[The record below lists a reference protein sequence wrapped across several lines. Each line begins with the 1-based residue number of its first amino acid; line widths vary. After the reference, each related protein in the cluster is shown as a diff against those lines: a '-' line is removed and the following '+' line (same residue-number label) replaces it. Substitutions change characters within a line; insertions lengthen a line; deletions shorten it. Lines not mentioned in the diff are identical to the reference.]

1 MKKAF
6 TREEMRELDR
16 KAIQEY
22 LIPGIVLM
30 ENAGRNVAG
39 EAIKMLKHSHPPQT
53 ENSPCAQKVAVLCGK
68 GNNGGDGYVAARH
81 LHNHGIPVTV
91 FVVAN
96 ISDILKEGDAAVNL
110 QILLK
115 MKIPVKELPDIV
127 AIKNLAKELRSYDVI
142 IDALFG
148 TGLSGE
154 VREPFKT
161 LINTT
166 NDLRKPI
173 ISADIP
179 SGLDANTGEV
189 LGAAIKATKTVTF
202 AVSKKGF
209 YLNEGPAYTGEIII
223 TNISIPKELIPY
235 PEQVARVHV

>member
-1 MKKAF
+1 MKSPF

-16 KAIQEY
+16 KAMAEC
-22 LIPGIVLM
+22 LIPGIILM

-39 EAIKMLKHSHPPQT
+39 EVMKMLKYSQPPQA
-53 ENSPCAQKVAVLCGK
+53 ENNPCAQKVAVLCGK

-81 LHNHGIPVTV
+81 LHNCGIPVTV

-110 QILLK
+110 RILLK
-115 MKIPVKELPDIV
+115 MKIPIQELPDI
-127 AIKNLAKELRSYDVI
+127 AAMENLTKELRGYDVI

-161 LINTT
+161 LINIT

-179 SGLDANTGEV
+179 SGLDANTGKV
-189 LGAAIKATKTVTF
+189 LGATIKATKTVTF
-202 AVSKKGF
+202 AVSKRGF
-209 YLNEGPAYTGEIII
+209 YLNEGPSHTGEVVV
-223 TNISIPKELIPY
+223 TDISIPRELIP
-235 PEQVARVHV
+235 

>member
-1 MKKAF
+1 MRNAF

-16 KAIQEY
+16 KAIEDY
-22 LIPGIVLM
+22 LIPGIILM

-39 EAIKMLKHSHPPQT
+39 EAVKMLKCSHSPQT
-53 ENSPCAQKVAVLCGK
+53 ENSHCTQKVAVLCGK

-81 LHNHGIPVTV
+81 LHNQGIPVTV

-96 ISDILKEGDAAVNL
+96 ISDILKEGDASVNL

-115 MKIPVKELPDIV
+115 MKIPVQELSDIV
-127 AIKNLAKELRSYDVI
+127 MIKNLAKELYGYDVI

-166 NDLRKPI
+166 NDLRIPI

-189 LGAAIKATKTVTF
+189 LGSAVRATKTVTF

-209 YLNEGPAYTGEIII
+209 YLNEGPSHTGEIII
-223 TNISIPKELIPY
+223 TDISIPKEL
-235 PEQVARVHV
+235 VS

>member
-1 MKKAF
+1 MNRPF

-16 KAIQEY
+16 KAMVEY
-22 LIPGIVLM
+22 LIPGIILM

-39 EAIKMLKHSHPPQT
+39 EAMGMLRHAHPPHL
-53 ENSPCAQKVAVLCGK
+53 PGARKVAVLCGK
-68 GNNGGDGYVAARH
+68 GNNGGDGYVIARH
-81 LHNHGIPVTV
+81 LHNSDIFVTV

-115 MKIPVKELPDIV
+115 MKIPVQELPDM
-127 AIKNLAKELRSYDVI
+127 AATKNLAKELRGYDVI

-161 LINTT
+161 LINAT
-166 NDLRKPI
+166 NDSHKPI
-173 ISADIP
+173 ISVDIP
-179 SGLDANTGEV
+179 SGLDANTGKV
-189 LGAAIKATKTVTF
+189 LGTAIKATKTVTF

-209 YLNEGPAYTGEIII
+209 Y
-223 TNISIPKELIPY
+223 
-235 PEQVARVHV
+235 

>member
-1 MKKAF
+1 MKRPF

-16 KAIQEY
+16 KAIAEY
-22 LIPGIVLM
+22 LIPGIILM

-39 EAIKMLKHSHPPQT
+39 EVQDMLRHVHPPRLPG
-53 ENSPCAQKVAVLCGK
+53 ERKAAILCGK
-68 GNNGGDGYVAARH
+68 GNNGGDGYVIARH
-81 LHNHGIPVTV
+81 LHNGGISVKV

-96 ISDILKEGDAAVNL
+96 ISDIMKEGDAAVNL

-115 MKIPVKELPDIV
+115 MKIPVQELSDMAAIDNV
-127 AIKNLAKELRSYDVI
+127 ARELRGYDVV

-161 LINTT
+161 LINAT
-166 NDLRKPI
+166 NESRKPV
-173 ISADIP
+173 ISVDIP
-179 SGLDANTGEV
+179 SGLDANTGKV
-189 LGAAIKATKTVTF
+189 LGAAVKATKTVTF

-209 YLNEGPAYTGEIII
+209 YLNEGPAYTGEVVV
-223 TNISIPKELIPY
+223 TDISIPRELING
-235 PEQVARVHV
+235 ESC

>member
-1 MKKAF
+1 MKRPF

-16 KAIQEY
+16 KAMVDY
-22 LIPGIVLM
+22 LIPGIILM

-39 EAIKMLKHSHPPQT
+39 EAMSMLRRAHQPQT
-53 ENSPCAQKVAVLCGK
+53 ESIPGTQKVAVLCGK
-68 GNNGGDGYVAARH
+68 GNNGGDGYVIARH
-81 LHNHGIPVTV
+81 LHNSGVSVKV

-115 MKIPVKELPDIV
+115 MKIPVQELPDIAAV
-127 AIKNLAKELRSYDVI
+127 KNLAKELRGYDVI

-154 VREPFKT
+154 VREPFRT
-161 LINTT
+161 LIDAA
-166 NDLRKPI
+166 NDSRKPI
-173 ISADIP
+173 ISVDIP
-179 SGLDANTGEV
+179 SGLDANTGAV
-189 LGAAIKATKTVTF
+189 LGAAVKATKTVTF

-209 YLNEGPAYTGEIII
+209 YLNEGPAHTGEVVV
-223 TNISIPKELIPY
+223 TDISIPWELIC
-235 PEQVARVHV
+235 